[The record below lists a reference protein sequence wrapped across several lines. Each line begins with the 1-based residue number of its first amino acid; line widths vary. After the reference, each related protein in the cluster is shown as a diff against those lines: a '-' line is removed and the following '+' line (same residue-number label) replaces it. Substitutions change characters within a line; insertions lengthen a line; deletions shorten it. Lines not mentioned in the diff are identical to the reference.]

1 MTILRVQ
8 NPISIL
14 STKVVVSMKR
24 MFHPLTR
31 SARSVAEIFPP
42 TGSTRDFTVG
52 MRTLAVV
59 LTIGLF
65 AFTPSVGLGAVDDI
79 VPAKQEVAVED
90 QMFQMD
96 EANFDANVFQPSGN
110 ADQAR
115 IQMETKLK
123 LQLNELN
130 RVCELSDAQSHKLKL
145 AATVDI
151 KRFFGAVAVI
161 RKKVKAGKINQQEW
175 QEIWQEIQPLRT
187 RQQAGLFGDSSFFAK
202 SIRKTLNPEQLV
214 KYEVLVNERRRFR
227 YRASISVAIVNLQ
240 NTVPM
245 RRAQQQAI
253 IKMLLEETQPP
264 PVFGQYDQYLVMYQM
279 ARLPEEKFK
288 PLFDE
293 EQWKQL
299 QVQFNQYR
307 GMDQFLIQNGL
318 IPKENG
324 DDGPAAEAET
334 PENAN
339 GGEKRVI
346 RAVRLNF
353 AIPIAVPAEAK
364 NSEDLAVDP
373 DSEPNNERD

>member
-1 MTILRVQ
+1 MTTLLVQ
-8 NPISIL
+8 NPMSIL
-14 STKVVVSMKR
+14 TTKVVVSMKR
-24 MFHPLTR
+24 MFHPLAR
-31 SARSVAEIFPP
+31 SARSMAEIFPP

-52 MRTLAVV
+52 MRTLAVI
-59 LTIGLF
+59 LTISLF
-65 AFTPSVGLGAVDDI
+65 AVTPSVGLGAVDDI
-79 VPAKQEVAVED
+79 VPAKQGVAVED

-145 AATVDI
+145 AASVDI
-151 KRFFGAVAVI
+151 KRFFGSVAVI

-227 YRASISVAIVNLQ
+227 YRASIAVAIVNLQ
-240 NTVPM
+240 NTVPL
-245 RRAQQQAI
+245 RREHQQAI

-324 DDGPAAEAET
+324 DDEPAVEAET
-334 PENAN
+334 PEI
-339 GGEKRVI
+339 E
-346 RAVRLNF
+346 
-353 AIPIAVPAEAK
+353 
-364 NSEDLAVDP
+364 
-373 DSEPNNERD
+373 

>member
-1 MTILRVQ
+1 MTILLVRDQ
-8 NPISIL
+8 RSIL
-14 STKVVVSMKR
+14 SPKVVVSMKR
-24 MFHPLTR
+24 IFHPLTR
-31 SARSVAEIFPP
+31 SVRSMAEIFPP
-42 TGSTRDFTVG
+42 TGSTRDSTVV
-52 MRTLAVV
+52 MRTLTVV
-59 LTIGLF
+59 LTISLF
-65 AFTPSVGLGAVDDI
+65 AVTPSVGLGAVDDI
-79 VPAKQEVAVED
+79 VPAKQGVAVED

-123 LQLNELN
+123 LQLSELN

-145 AATVDI
+145 AASVDI
-151 KRFFGAVAVI
+151 KRFFGSVAVI

-227 YRASISVAIVNLQ
+227 YRASIAVAIVNLQ
-240 NTVPM
+240 NTVPL

-324 DDGPAAEAET
+324 DDEPAVEAET
-334 PENAN
+334 PEIDN

-346 RAVRLNF
+346 RAVRF
-353 AIPIAVPAEAK
+353 AAPAEVK
-364 NSEDLAVDP
+364 NPEDLAVDP
-373 DSEPNNERD
+373 DSQPENEQD

>member
-1 MTILRVQ
+1 
-8 NPISIL
+8 
-14 STKVVVSMKR
+14 MKR
-24 MFHPLTR
+24 IFHPLTR
-31 SARSVAEIFPP
+31 SARSMAEIFPP
-42 TGSTRDFTVG
+42 TGSTRDFTVQ

-59 LTIGLF
+59 MTISLF
-65 AFTPSVGLGAVDDI
+65 AVTPSVGLGAVDDI
-79 VPAKQEVAVED
+79 VPAKQGVAVED

-115 IQMETKLK
+115 IQMDTKLN

-145 AATVDI
+145 AASMDI
-151 KRFFGAVAVI
+151 KRFFGSVAVI

-227 YRASISVAIVNLQ
+227 YRASIAVAIVNLQ
-240 NTVPM
+240 NTVPL

-324 DDGPAAEAET
+324 DDGPAAETET
-334 PENAN
+334 PENNN
-339 GGEKRVI
+339 GGEKRFI
-346 RAVRLNF
+346 RAIQLNF
-353 AIPIAVPAEAK
+353 AAPIAVPAEVK
-364 NSEDLAVDP
+364 VSDDLAVDP
-373 DSEPNNERD
+373 DSEPKNERN

>member
-1 MTILRVQ
+1 MTTLLVQ
-8 NPISIL
+8 NPMSIL
-14 STKVVVSMKR
+14 SPKVVVSMKR
-24 MFHPLTR
+24 MFHPL
-31 SARSVAEIFPP
+31 ARSVRSMAEIFPP
-42 TGSTRDFTVG
+42 TGSTRDSTVV
-52 MRTLAVV
+52 MRTLTVV
-59 LTIGLF
+59 LTISLF
-65 AFTPSVGLGAVDDI
+65 AVTPSVGLGAVDDI
-79 VPAKQEVAVED
+79 VPAKQGVAVED

-145 AATVDI
+145 AASVDI
-151 KRFFGAVAVI
+151 KRFFGSVAVI

-227 YRASISVAIVNLQ
+227 YRASIAVAIVNLQ
-240 NTVPM
+240 NTVPL

-324 DDGPAAEAET
+324 DDEPAVEAET
-334 PENAN
+334 PEIDN

-346 RAVRLNF
+346 RAVRF
-353 AIPIAVPAEAK
+353 AAPAEVK
-364 NSEDLAVDP
+364 NPEDLAVDP
-373 DSEPNNERD
+373 DSQPENEQD

>member
-1 MTILRVQ
+1 MTTLLVQ
-8 NPISIL
+8 NPMSIL
-14 STKVVVSMKR
+14 SPKVVVSMKR
-24 MFHPLTR
+24 MFHPL
-31 SARSVAEIFPP
+31 ARSVRSMAEIFPP
-42 TGSTRDFTVG
+42 TGSTRDSTVV
-52 MRTLAVV
+52 MRTLTVV
-59 LTIGLF
+59 LTISLF
-65 AFTPSVGLGAVDDI
+65 AVTPSVGLGAVDDI
-79 VPAKQEVAVED
+79 VPAKQGVAVED

-145 AATVDI
+145 AASVDI
-151 KRFFGAVAVI
+151 KRFFGSVAVI

-227 YRASISVAIVNLQ
+227 YRASIAVAIVNLQ
-240 NTVPM
+240 NTVPL
-245 RRAQQQAI
+245 RRVQQQAI

-324 DDGPAAEAET
+324 DDEPAVEAET
-334 PENAN
+334 PEIDN

-346 RAVRLNF
+346 RAVRF
-353 AIPIAVPAEAK
+353 AAPAEVK
-364 NSEDLAVDP
+364 NPEDLAVDP
-373 DSEPNNERD
+373 DSQPENEQD